1 MLASNVR
8 SRSEVEHLLQPR
20 LQRRELELAAR
31 VARAGGVLLLWVLA
45 AVPLALGWQRCTF
58 ATLLHRPCPGCGMT
72 RAVRLLQAG
81 DVGASLRMHPL
92 ALPVVAAGA
101 LIALS
106 TIWATLGAGTPL
118 YFYRQRLGRS
128 ALVFA
133 IAVYASALVLWIARW
148 FGFLGGPVPVG

>member
-1 MLASNVR
+1 MLASTD
-8 SRSEVEHLLQPR
+8 SAGEPR
-20 LQRRELELAAR
+20 LQGRELELAPR
-31 VARAGGVLLLWVLA
+31 VLRAGVVVLLWLLA
-45 AVPLALGWQRCTF
+45 ALPLALGWQRCTF

-72 RAVRLLQAG
+72 RAVRLLQGGEVA
-81 DVGASLRMHPL
+81 ASLRMHPL

-106 TIWATLGAGTPL
+106 TVWATLGAGTPL
-118 YFYRQRLGRS
+118 YFYRQRLGRC

-133 IAVYASALVLWIARW
+133 LAVYAAAIVLWIARW